1 MTELMLVMMISEM
14 AVTGDKEDKMLTVK
28 CYLVSEHP
36 FSIHK
41 LMQIVMSS
49 VSLLSATYPLDI
61 IQSTGIRHQN
71 KSLQMIY
78 HFK

>member
-28 CYLVSEHP
+28 CYLVSEDP

-49 VSLLSATYPLDI
+49 VSLLSATYPI
-61 IQSTGIRHQN
+61 NWN
-71 KSLQMIY
+71 KTSKQITSNDLSC
-78 HFK
+78 